1 MIDIDRAHPQME
13 VQVEQVQKVYGGPQS
28 TSCVDINLD
37 LDQGKPWCITPN
49 PLLLLLINI
58 LMLRMI
64 VH

>member
-1 MIDIDRAHPQME
+1 MIDIDRAHPKME

-49 PLLLLLINI
+49 PLLLLFN
-58 LMLRMI
+58 
-64 VH
+64 